1 MEAAGDLA
9 NGGTSGILEQVV
21 ERLKHQALVALARH
35 RTKILLAFFKD
46 VVELPSRRP
55 GE

>member
-9 NGGTSGILEQVV
+9 NGGTSGILEQVF
-21 ERLKHQALVALARH
+21 ERLKHQALVALARR
-35 RTKILLAFFKD
+35 RTKILLALFKD